1 MLSIGIDGGGS
12 TLRVGIFNEKLEC
25 LHLHEIPETANPS
38 SIGFVETEKRLRF
51 SVLQTLDE
59 ARLDSSEVLRVGAG
73 MAGVAQNLD
82 WLREVLVSVFPQA
95 KITVAPDYEI
105 ALIGAHGKRYGIL
118 VLSGTGSAACGIN
131 ASGEL
136 AHSGGWG
143 YLLGD
148 EGSGYWLGL
157 ETLKAVA
164 RAADGR
170 EKKTKL
176 FVETLA
182 NLKISDPDELI
193 TWLYAPEPNNR
204 KIAKMASLVLSAAS
218 HGDSVANK
226 IIESGAEHLY
236 QLYMSVVKRL
246 NFADPPV
253 MFAGGLLISET
264 PLRRLLMQKIGLNKV
279 PSPKYSPA
287 AGAALMAQLS

>member
-12 TLRVGIFNEKLEC
+12 TLRVGIFNENQEC
-25 LHLHEIPETANPS
+25 LHLHEIPETVNPS

-51 SVLQTLDE
+51 SLLQTLDE
-59 ARLDSSEVLRVGAG
+59 AGVDSSEVRLVGAG
-73 MAGVAQNLD
+73 IAGVAQSLD
-82 WLREVLVSVFPQA
+82 WLRDVLFSIFSQA

-105 ALIGAHGKRYGIL
+105 ALIGAHGKRYGVL

-131 ASGEL
+131 SSGEL

-157 ETLKAVA
+157 EMLKAVA
-164 RAADGR
+164 HAVDGR
-170 EKKTKL
+170 EKKTEL
-176 FVETLA
+176 YVETLA
-182 NLKISDPDELI
+182 NLKISDPNELI
-193 TWLYAPEPNNR
+193 TWLYAPERNNR
-204 KIAKMASLVLSAAS
+204 EIAQMSSLVLSAAS

-226 IIESGAEHLY
+226 IIESGADHLY

-279 PSPKYSPA
+279 PSPKYSPV